1 MPSTAVFIARALVEP
16 DRAFS
21 DPRSGRMPKAALLA
35 CLFIACLAGERLA
48 SGFYRNAH
56 ATSLAILEVDA
67 RLSGLMANAPAEAQA
82 RAREQM
88 LSAIL
93 GDRSTLLAAVSITAS
108 GLVCILVLLEMW
120 LVLSVVSQFFGGQEE
135 RTRLADRPSFTM
147 LSIAFIPLALRRLAL
162 GVVQTFQSPEAASNA
177 LTLAEYRAR
186 SAVRLDLWSL
196 LQVNGVPEFLAAAA
210 RMLSDP
216 FFLWTLAII
225 AFGGRAVYRMPLRS
239 SILQVLILVA
249 LLSLQA
255 AGLKAIGLAWE
266 I

>member
-1 MPSTAVFIARALVEP
+1 MPSTAVFIARALVAP

-21 DPRSGRMPKAALLA
+21 DPRTGRMPKAALLA

-56 ATSLAILEVDA
+56 ATSLAILEADA
-67 RLSGLMANAPAEAQA
+67 RLSGFMANAPAEAQA
-82 RAREQM
+82 RARQQM

-93 GDRSTLLAAVSITAS
+93 GDQSTLLAAVSITLS
-108 GLVCILVLLEMW
+108 GLAFVLVLLEMW

-135 RTRLADRPSFTM
+135 RTRLSDRPSFTM
-147 LSIAFIPLALRRLAL
+147 LSIAFIPLALRRLAI
-162 GVVQTFQSPEAASNA
+162 GVVQAFQSPEAASNA
-177 LTLAEYRAR
+177 LTLTEYRAR
-186 SAVRLDLWSL
+186 SAVRFDLWSL
-196 LQVNGVPEFLAAAA
+196 LGAAGVPEFLAAAA

-239 SILQVLILVA
+239 SILQVLVLVA

-255 AGLKAIGLAWE
+255 AALKAIGLAWE